1 MKFST
6 VLFLSELNPKTR
18 SEIAKDILA
27 MNDEDYNLELKK
39 AIKNGDDIIVG
50 EYYKLSEYEL
60 A

>member
-6 VLFLSELNPKTR
+6 VLFLSELNEKNKT
-18 SEIAKDILA
+18 EITKDILA
-27 MNDEDYNLELKK
+27 MSDDKLKN
-39 AIKNGDDIIVG
+39 AIKNGEDIIVG